1 MDLDLFP
8 PPESS
13 PYKIIDTGPT
23 LSELFLQ
30 LQSCSKLSLNLKTS
44 GIIIDGI
51 ALSSSPGTGYYL
63 PVDQP
68 QLDPAFDHLM
78 SLLKRVDLTLFIH
91 DAKSQLKSFSGVEC
105 RIIDTMVSA
114 QLLNHEKSDLKGLAE
129 RLFHETVEK
138 PGNGNSEFIQAAQDA
153 DSTFKLGERFEN
165 EIKQRGITEL
175 FAVEMEVMKVLASM
189 EQTGVKID
197 VAWLQ
202 SIQPGYEKRIKSLRD
217 RIWEITG
224 EFNINSNQQLAKKLF
239 GDMKFPV
246 IRQTKKG
253 NSVDAGVLEKLKKR
267 TAHALFDLLLEYRSE
282 ETMVSTFV
290 RGLQKQVDQNSR
302 THTSFTQCVSTGR
315 LSSSGPNMQNLPDAI
330 RRAIVPENGNVI
342 LSLDY
347 SQIELRVLAYFSQDA
362 TLIDSFLEGEDIH
375 RRTASEIYG
384 VKPENVTPEMRK
396 AAKTMNFALIY
407 GAGEWSVGASLGI
420 PVEEARAFMKRYFD
434 RLPGVRK
441 FIAETKASAHKKGY
455 VETLLKRRIPI
466 HGINSSDYKLV
477 GRAERV
483 ATNAPIQGSAADIIK
498 IAMTRVF
505 ETIEHLEV
513 KMILQVHDELVFEAP
528 ERDVIAT
535 AKMLKQIMERA
546 PIAGFSIPLVVD
558 AEYGCNYGELTSI
571 KTFS

>member
-8 PPESS
+8 LPDSS
-13 PYKIIDTGPT
+13 PYKIIDSKP
-23 LSELFLQ
+23 FLQ
-30 LQSCSKLSLNLKTS
+30 LQSSSKLSLTLKTS
-44 GIIIDGI
+44 GIIIVGI
-51 ALSSSPGTGYYL
+51 GLSSSPGTGYYL

-68 QLDPAFDHLM
+68 QLDPAFDHLK
-78 SLLKRVDLTLFIH
+78 SLLKRDDLTLCVH
-91 DAKSQLKSFSGVEC
+91 DAKSQLKSFADIEC
-105 RIIDTMVSA
+105 RIIDTMISS
-114 QLLNHEKSDLKGLAE
+114 QLLNYEKSDLKWLTE
-129 RLFHETVEK
+129 RLLPETVETM
-138 PGNGNSEFIQAAQDA
+138 GTSNAESIQAARDV
-153 DSTFKLGERFEN
+153 DYTFRLGERFEN
-165 EIKQRGITEL
+165 EIKQRGIMNL
-175 FAVEMEVMKVLASM
+175 FAVEMDVLKVLASM

-202 SIQPGYEKRIKSLRD
+202 SIQPGYEKRVESLRD

-239 GDMKFPV
+239 DDMKFPV

-253 NSVDAGVLEKLKKR
+253 NSVDAGVLEELKKR

-282 ETMVSTFV
+282 EIMLSTFV

-302 THTSFTQCVSTGR
+302 THTTFTQCVSTGR
-315 LSSSGPNMQNLPDAI
+315 LSSSGPNMQNLPDAV

-362 TLIDSFLEGEDIH
+362 TLIDSFLKGEDIH

-384 VKPENVTPEMRK
+384 VKPDDVTPEMRK

-420 PVEEARAFMKRYFD
+420 TFDEARAFMKRYFD
-434 RLPGVRK
+434 RLPGVCR
-441 FIAETKASAHKKGY
+441 FIAETKKAAHRNGY

-466 HGINSSDYKLV
+466 VGINSSDFKLI
-477 GRAERV
+477 GRAERI

-498 IAMTRVF
+498 IAMKRVF
-505 ETIEHLEV
+505 ETIEHTRTEL
-513 KMILQVHDELVFEAP
+513 ILQVHDELVFEVP
-528 ERDVIAT
+528 KGEVNTT
-535 AKMLKQIMERA
+535 AKTLNQIMERP
-546 PIAGFSIPLVVD
+546 PIADFSVPLVVD
-558 AEYGCNYGELTSI
+558 AEYGPSYGELV
-571 KTFS
+571 FLDNFA